1 MHTRRYWVW
10 LQESTLVTQSSRSI
24 IMAILYHMT
33 FKCVLVDG
41 LCISPGSHNLYPCDT
56 YDRDGV
62 HCYVQGRDILS
73 VTQGI
78 AADDSYWYYFGYLV
92 AITVG
97 YKLLN
102 GALTYY
108 PCDRVC

>member
-1 MHTRRYWVW
+1 MW

-24 IMAILYHMT
+24 IMAILTHMT
-33 FKCVLVDG
+33 YKCALTGG
-41 LCISPGSHNLYPCDT
+41 LCISPGSNNQYPCNT
-56 YDRDGV
+56 YDGDGI

-78 AADDSYWYYFGYLV
+78 AVGDSYWYCFGYLV
-92 AITVG
+92 AITLA
-97 YKLLN
+97 YKILN

-108 PCDRVC
+108 PWDRVC